1 MDEFQL
7 IAQQIVNHDDTL
19 ADIHSAECRYA
30 ECRGT
35 FISPMFP
42 SILRRKREESS
53 KTKTKNKMKIGNK
66 TFD

>member
-1 MDEFQL
+1 MGEFQL
-7 IAQQIVNHDDTL
+7 IAEQIMNYETL
-19 ADIHSAECRYA
+19 ADNHSAECRWA

-35 FISPMFP
+35 CISPML
-42 SILRRKREESS
+42 SGILRRKREESS